1 MIFYVIAGAGPGDWC
16 PTEES
21 ESRLYVGTLE
31 EAAAIVRQ
39 IRDPHYQRE
48 VLVRQVE
55 IETDKATLA
64 RVLNDE
70 GGYERATP
78 NAWGRGPRGG
88 LQRLTESELADL

>member
-1 MIFYVIAGAGPGDWC
+1 MIFYVITGAGPGDWY
-16 PTEES
+16 PTEEA

-39 IRDPHYQRE
+39 IRDPHYQAE

-55 IETDKATLA
+55 IETDKETLV
-64 RVLNDE
+64 RVLNDA

-78 NAWGRGPRGG
+78 NAWVRGPRGG
-88 LQRLTESELADL
+88 LLRLSEREVAEL